1 MSSDDSTVTA
11 FMHLDMDH
19 LGPVDVY
26 VSMDLKSGGKVQTD
40 FTVADDE
47 ILSFLE
53 ENIHILNERLN
64 KRGYD
69 LSCKMTL
76 KGEEET
82 PEEDALSGGGVN
94 LLLLHAGGMGG
105 SFQAGM
111 RSFDVRA

>member
-1 MSSDDSTVTA
+1 
-11 FMHLDMDH
+11 MDH

-26 VSMDLKSGGKVQTD
+26 VAMDLKSGGKVQTN

-53 ENIHILNERLN
+53 ENIHLLNERLN

-69 LSCKMTL
+69 LSCKMSL
-76 KGEEET
+76 KGKEES
-82 PEEDALSGGGVN
+82 PDEDALSQGGVN
-94 LLLLHAGGMGG
+94 LLLLHAGSGIGAVT
-105 SFQAGM
+105 AGM